1 MPMEPYEFDMYAHT
15 TMFNKLLNHIGHKV
29 TVVRYGDPLQNVSVE
44 CEDCGTVLD
53 SYDLPDPETLADEDL
68 FSCESCYEIFDIEDS
83 ICKDKMLFCEVC
95 DKA

>member
-1 MPMEPYEFDMYAHT
+1 MPMEPYEFDMYSHT

-29 TVVRYGDPLQNVSVE
+29 TVVSYGKPLQNVSVE